1 MQYLKGLRGLT
12 REQDLRLRGG
22 VQMSFDRLTARRR
35 RLVREQED
43 LKRELAARGMDLGIQ
58 VKNVGERRDRTYYIA
73 GLNFQEGEATLRSCN
88 HYRGYGEVVF
98 SPRLDTLLKKFVVV
112 SPAPEPA

>member
-1 MQYLKGLRGLT
+1 MR
-12 REQDLRLRGG
+12 
-22 VQMSFDRLTARRR
+22 FNRLTAKRR

-58 VKNVGERRDRTYYIA
+58 VKNAGERRDRIYYIA

-88 HYRGYGEVVF
+88 HYRGYGEVVL

>member
-1 MQYLKGLRGLT
+1 
-12 REQDLRLRGG
+12 
-22 VQMSFDRLTARRR
+22 MSFDQLTARRR
-35 RLVREQED
+35 RLVRKQED

-58 VKNVGERRDRTYYIA
+58 VKNTKERRDRVYYIA
-73 GLNFQEGEATLRSCN
+73 NFNFEAGTATLRSCN

-98 SPRLDTLLKKFVVV
+98 TPRLDTLLAKFAVV